1 MTRKDLICYG
11 KIITKIFCGLFFSL
25 LFLLLVIKEFLL
37 FFGGNPSFM
46 SKIRE
51 DFFSLSFYFFKKFLF
66 SFCVLGLILWF
77 VAWMELNQALKSVA
91 THGQE

>member
-11 KIITKIFCGLFFSL
+11 KITTKIFCGLFFSL

-46 SKIRE
+46 LKIRK
-51 DFFSLSFYFFKKFLF
+51 DIFPFFLF
-66 SFCVLGLILWF
+66 F
-77 VAWMELNQALKSVA
+77 
-91 THGQE
+91 

>member
-46 SKIRE
+46 LKIRK
-51 DFFSLSFYFFKKFLF
+51 DFFSFLF
-66 SFCVLGLILWF
+66 FLNFFFSSLFWVWFSGL
-77 VAWMELNQALKSVA
+77 
-91 THGQE
+91 